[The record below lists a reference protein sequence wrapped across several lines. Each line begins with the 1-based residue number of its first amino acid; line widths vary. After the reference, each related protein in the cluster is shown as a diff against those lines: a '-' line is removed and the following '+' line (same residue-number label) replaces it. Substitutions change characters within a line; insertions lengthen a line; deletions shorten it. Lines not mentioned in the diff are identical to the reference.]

1 MAKSFKGL
9 GGKKEKP
16 SSQLN
21 KKSKRKSKKIGVYSS
36 ANQQPDTQPHITKNN
51 DNRKIKGETK
61 EEKRLRERKNL
72 FSQYNKE
79 RKRIQGYVSKL
90 ENEGYTFKN
99 DPTPKKLTRISPKSV
114 ENIKQVGISDIA
126 RKGTSKYQK
135 EYTKARNRI
144 VSAVRRAEKSG
155 LIFNENVIPN
165 KPEYITKEIV
175 EQLKSVN
182 VRNIKKRGVWVD
194 EITGEERTY
203 EEFKAYKKEL
213 QREARQQTKDKE
225 KPLKPVEEINDIPE
239 PEKYFE
245 ETPFEKIDSNH
256 YVDENGV
263 IINVEDLND
272 LQSPIWEEN
281 DDVYTAFSDHI
292 IQEYRSYLDTLPLS
306 FSEPLKQF
314 LDNLLRIY
322 GEDNV
327 AIGLQNVDEDIW
339 EYWVRMNLPSDQ
351 VAISYSQRLL
361 DFMPELD
368 EDYAPTVNGVTLTKD
383 VIKNNTDFLTQ
394 YEYEDMEYVL

>member
-16 SSQLN
+16 SNQLN
-21 KKSKRKSKKIGVYSS
+21 KKNKRKNKKRVGYF
-36 ANQQPDTQPHITKNN
+36 ADNQQTNIRSHATKNVN
-51 DNRKIKGETK
+51 NGRIKDETK
-61 EEKRLRERKNL
+61 EEKRLAKRKEL
-72 FSQYNKE
+72 FSLYNTE

-90 ENEGYTFKN
+90 EKEGYTFKN
-99 DPTPKKLTRISPKSV
+99 DPTPKKLTRISSKSV
-114 ENIKQVGISDIA
+114 EKLKQIGISDIA

-155 LIFNENVIPN
+155 LTFNEDVIPI
-165 KPEYITKEIV
+165 KPEYITKQIV
-175 EQLKSVN
+175 EQLKSTN
-182 VRNIKKRGVWVD
+182 VRDIKTKGVWVD
-194 EITGEERTY
+194 ETTGEERTY

-213 QREARQQTKDKE
+213 RRELIQKNKTEEEIKE
-225 KPLKPVEEINDIPE
+225 KNNRE
-239 PEKYFE
+239 Y
-245 ETPFEKIDSNH
+245 EKIDDTYN
-256 YVDENGV
+256 VIENGDV
-263 IINVEDLND
+263 ISVDDLETVQRI
-272 LQSPIWEEN
+272 LQEQNE
-281 DDVYTAFSDHI
+281 DVYTAFSEHI

-306 FSEPLKQF
+306 FSQPLKQF
-314 LDNLLRIY
+314 LDNLLKIY

-339 EYWVRMNLPSDQ
+339 EYWARMNLPSDQ
-351 VAISYSQRLL
+351 VAINYSQRLL
-361 DFMPELD
+361 DFMPELE
-368 EDYAPTVNGVTLTKD
+368 EDYAPTINGVSLTKD